1 MKIFSI
7 LRILPFLILIPIPK
21 NGNAQPFHISK
32 SHLDPEEKIEA
43 LLGIATDEKTSPE
56 EATEIFRQA
65 LAISE
70 KHDLAEKEV
79 EVHKAKAQFYLQQS
93 KYFLGIQAYKE
104 ALRILKEKNLR
115 EEYWE
120 TNQAL
125 SQAYQEIGEYGKAI
139 EICFDALEHYKQT
152 QDRRNQAKY
161 KMQIGKIFHLQENPK
176 KALDFYHQGE
186 KILKERDDTIT
197 IIYSQI
203 QSLKG
208 LSYIFLSEFE
218 KAIASFNYS
227 EKINQLLKEEDLTIS
242 NLGQLGMAYGS
253 LNQFEESES
262 YFKEAIKISYEK
274 NDSLSAAINQGDL
287 AYLYWI
293 MSEKTKDPTQR
304 NNYLDLAL
312 LNTEKAIKVFRTSK
326 NLKGIQALY
335 KQLSFLY
342 ESKNQI
348 DLAYENYKNSIKF
361 KDCVLNSRNMQE
373 IARLHLSHEFKKTQ
387 DSLRLVNEKELA
399 IRDANIKTKEKE
411 KWLFL
416 VIIVSLLIIT
426 MMILIQSKSRKR
438 KNTELHLLN
447 DELHKA
453 NQIKTRFFSILNH
466 DLRRPISNVINFLY
480 LRKNAEA
487 IPLDSTSLEELEQH
501 IMESAEHLLS
511 TMEEMLLWS
520 KSQMENFKPEFKKVE
535 ISLIFEDIK
544 MFYHQEKVSF
554 RFENPEN
561 LSLITDEN
569 YLKTI
574 TRNLTSN
581 CISALSD
588 TVSPLI
594 TWSAKKER
602 GNIFLS
608 IKDNGPG
615 ADPEQFQALFD
626 ENQTLGVKSGLGL
639 HLVRDMAKAIG
650 CKVRV
655 VHSSSEQGTKIELE
669 FHDLN
674 LN

>member
-208 LSYIFLSEFE
+208 LS
-218 KAIASFNYS
+218 
-227 EKINQLLKEEDLTIS
+227 
-242 NLGQLGMAYGS
+242 
-253 LNQFEESES
+253 
-262 YFKEAIKISYEK
+262 
-274 NDSLSAAINQGDL
+274 
-287 AYLYWI
+287 
-293 MSEKTKDPTQR
+293 
-304 NNYLDLAL
+304 
-312 LNTEKAIKVFRTSK
+312 
-326 NLKGIQALY
+326 
-335 KQLSFLY
+335 
-342 ESKNQI
+342 
-348 DLAYENYKNSIKF
+348 
-361 KDCVLNSRNMQE
+361 
-373 IARLHLSHEFKKTQ
+373 
-387 DSLRLVNEKELA
+387 
-399 IRDANIKTKEKE
+399 
-411 KWLFL
+411 
-416 VIIVSLLIIT
+416 
-426 MMILIQSKSRKR
+426 
-438 KNTELHLLN
+438 
-447 DELHKA
+447 
-453 NQIKTRFFSILNH
+453 
-466 DLRRPISNVINFLY
+466 
-480 LRKNAEA
+480 
-487 IPLDSTSLEELEQH
+487 
-501 IMESAEHLLS
+501 
-511 TMEEMLLWS
+511 
-520 KSQMENFKPEFKKVE
+520 
-535 ISLIFEDIK
+535 
-544 MFYHQEKVSF
+544 
-554 RFENPEN
+554 
-561 LSLITDEN
+561 
-569 YLKTI
+569 
-574 TRNLTSN
+574 
-581 CISALSD
+581 
-588 TVSPLI
+588 
-594 TWSAKKER
+594 
-602 GNIFLS
+602 
-608 IKDNGPG
+608 
-615 ADPEQFQALFD
+615 
-626 ENQTLGVKSGLGL
+626 
-639 HLVRDMAKAIG
+639 
-650 CKVRV
+650 
-655 VHSSSEQGTKIELE
+655 
-669 FHDLN
+669 
-674 LN
+674 